1 MKNKQSVIYCAI
13 FAVVITISGICVLL
27 SNNIVVDTF
36 SMGSTIFGVIGLLY
50 SFHLDRNI
58 SEASFLF
65 QLYQAFKGNE
75 EIQKLAQKLEA
86 VFLGKQVE
94 LTEED
99 RHGIVEYI
107 TFFEV
112 LGSMEARGV
121 ISIDAFDALLGYDF
135 FIAINNEDV
144 RRIELEP
151 FSCYYVETIRLA
163 KKWERFRKKHKLP
176 IPLEKTGSDG

>member
-13 FAVVITISGICVLL
+13 FAVVIAISGICVLL

-36 SMGSTIFGVIGLLY
+36 SMGSTIFGVVGLLY

-86 VFLGKQVE
+86 VFLGKQVK

-99 RHGIVEYI
+99 RHSIVEYI

-121 ISIDAFDALLGYDF
+121 ISINAFDALLGYDF

-144 RRIELEP
+144 KRIELDP

-163 KKWERFRKKHKLP
+163 KKWERFRKKHNLP
-176 IPLEKTGSDG
+176 IPLENSKSDG